1 MGKLNND
8 YEILTVNNELIQNE
22 KLNGFTIQ
30 KSDFWM
36 TVKKIP
42 SNVYKLCIVVVA
54 SLSEFASDFLA
65 NVPVLGY
72 AVDLVAAYGKN
83 LVSQVASDEFFD
95 NIICPL
101 FGIEVNFAS
110 PAYCSAFV
118 EFTHHEGK
126 YFQVSML
133 IKTIATFMM
142 EHPGLVLAGG
152 AIIVGLLVKLITKML
167 KGLNNS
173 IKYND
178 MNNGQKEVYQLL
190 KEVLK
195 KSRKL
200 KKSNNGEILVDD
212 LKITYE
218 IIDNLRDYPDM
229 LNIIKTIL
237 LKLNSAIENNNIDEF
252 EKCRLA
258 LESNVFMFEQE
269 HDKYLN
275 KKMHLVQ
282 NIITN

>member
-1 MGKLNND
+1 MNELNND
-8 YEILTVNNELIQNE
+8 YEVLSVNNELIQNE
-22 KLNGFTIQ
+22 KLNGFSIQ

-36 TVKKIP
+36 TIKKIP
-42 SNVYKLCIVVVA
+42 SNVYKLCIIVVA
-54 SLSEFASDFLA
+54 ALSEYASDFLA
-65 NVPVLGY
+65 KVPVLGY

-95 NIICPL
+95 NVICPL
-101 FGIEVNFAS
+101 IGLEVNFSS

-152 AIIVGLLVKLITKML
+152 AIIVGLLVKLITKMI

-178 MNNGQKEVYQLL
+178 MNNEQKEVYQLL

-195 KSRKL
+195 KSRKI
-200 KKSNNGEILVDD
+200 KKGNNGEILVDD
-212 LKITYE
+212 LNITYE

-229 LNIIKTIL
+229 LARIKTIL
-237 LKLNSAIENNNIDEF
+237 SSLKTAIENNNIDDF
-252 EKCRLA
+252 EKYRLA
-258 LESNVFMFEQE
+258 LERNVLMFEQE
-269 HDKYLN
+269 HDKLLN

-282 NIITN
+282 NILTN